1 MLISADFC
9 HGHAL
14 IFTIVA
20 FSLFYVYGVLH
31 FYRDPGSVFFDP
43 KRELE
48 QHYSLRREIQS
59 IAFKNAAYLRL
70 KTQRANSTDPIWK
83 TGPNATICGIFMTVK
98 REIGKNKNPI
108 EVCIFLYILRFC

>member
-1 MLISADFC
+1 MLISADFS
-9 HGHAL
+9 HIHAL

-20 FSLFYVYGVLH
+20 FTWFYVYGTLH

-70 KTQRANSTDPIWK
+70 KTQRANSLDPVWK

-98 REIGKNKNPI
+98 RDTGKNKNPI
-108 EVCIFLYILRFC
+108 EVCMFLCMLEPC